1 MMHCSPI
8 LLCICRNKKGKET
21 LENLADKYCDLKK
34 NLKLTQQAC
43 ALHLY

>member
-8 LLCICRNKKGKET
+8 LLCICRNKNGKET
-21 LENLADKYCDLKK
+21 LENLADKYCGLKK